1 MRILALVPARG
12 KSQRIVRKNLLLPGS
27 NPLIAWPVDEV
38 KHIPVVC
45 DILVSTDDLEIAA
58 VARSAS
64 ALVPW
69 LRPAELATENN
80 TATVIW
86 LSGEAIKCA

>member
-1 MRILALVPARG
+1 MVLARG
-12 KSQRIVRKNLLLPGS
+12 KSQRIARKILLLLGS
-27 NPLIAWPVDEV
+27 KPLIAWPVDAAKNTPE
-38 KHIPVVC
+38 VC
-45 DILVSTDDLEIAA
+45 DILVSTDDPEIAA
-58 VARSAS
+58 VARSAG